1 MQKHGWR
8 AGVSSRFSLATETT
22 IEELKNSSKNENTV
36 RSTGFWLSVWKK
48 WCLEKEIADE
58 IEKYEPTQLN
68 ALLERFYAE
77 LKNRNGEDYE
87 PDSLKVMINSL
98 DRHLKD
104 KGYTLSIVRDREFSS
119 SKQVLFVV

>member
-1 MQKHGWR
+1 M

-104 KGYTLSIVRDREFSS
+104 KGYTLSIVRGREFSS